1 MASLTVRIGEES
13 YKALREI
20 AARSGESMQVV
31 LAKAIEEYRR
41 KSFLE
46 NANAAFANLCKDA
59 KAWHR
64 EQKER
69 AAWDMRLGD
78 QGHPLR
84 C

>member
-1 MASLTVRIGEES
+1 MVSLTVRIGEES

-46 NANAAFANLCKDA
+46 NANAAFANLRRDT

-64 EQKER
+64 EQEER
-69 AAWDMRLGD
+69 SAWDMT
-78 QGHPLR
+78 LR
-84 C
+84 DGKEKD

>member
-13 YKALREI
+13 HKALREI
-20 AARSGESMQVV
+20 AARSGRSMQAV

-46 NANAAFANLCKDA
+46 NANAAFADLRKDT

-64 EQKER
+64 EQEER
-69 AAWDMRLGD
+69 AAWDVTLSDGQEKD
-78 QGHPLR
+78 
-84 C
+84 

>member
-1 MASLTVRIGEES
+1 MTMASLTVRIGEES

-20 AARSGESMQVV
+20 EARSGKSMQAV

-46 NANAAFANLCKDA
+46 NVNAAFANLRRDT

-64 EQKER
+64 EQEER
-69 AAWDMRLGD
+69 SAWDMM
-78 QGHPLR
+78 LR
-84 C
+84 DGKETG

>member
-20 AARSGESMQVV
+20 AALSGKSMQAV

-46 NANAAFANLCKDA
+46 NANAAFANLRRDS

-64 EQKER
+64 EQEER
-69 AAWDMRLGD
+69 SAWDVT
-78 QGHPLR
+78 LR
-84 C
+84 DGKEND